1 MKQNQYTNFIRSPAN
16 AFMWEVFMLWDL
28 EHLQD
33 YQSRLW
39 SKHEKLKPTEWQA
52 LDICT
57 AIIQIK
63 KATNGKP
70 KKRKRL

>member
-1 MKQNQYTNFIRSPAN
+1 
-16 AFMWEVFMLWDL
+16 MWEVFMLWDL

-70 KKRKRL
+70 KK